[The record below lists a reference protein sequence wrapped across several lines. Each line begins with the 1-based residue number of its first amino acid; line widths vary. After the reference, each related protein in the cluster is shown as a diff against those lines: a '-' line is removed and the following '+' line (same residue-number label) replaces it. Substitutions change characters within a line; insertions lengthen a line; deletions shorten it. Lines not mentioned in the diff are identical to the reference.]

1 MDKIVREFKV
11 LREDRE
17 MIYPFTTYSC
27 VLDSPPSD
35 NRLREKV
42 FTYLRSVFLSGCPS
56 LDGKVSVTERP
67 PLMVKIERRKSDLTE
82 LALKS
87 DYRLRGS
94 FQHAFVQKYF
104 LENDP
109 YTIATEVPVWD
120 EKLSGHI
127 DLLRLFPGK
136 IQVPDFKP
144 EAHKEKKAGSQVY
157 NYIIL
162 LSKALRLPLSC
173 FEGVY
178 FDDRNAYF
186 LTF

>member
-1 MDKIVREFKV
+1 MDKIIREFKV
-11 LREDRE
+11 LREDRQ

-27 VLDSPPSD
+27 VLDSPPGD

-67 PLMVKIERRKSDLTE
+67 PIMVRVERRNSELTD

-94 FQHAFVQKYF
+94 FQHSFVQKYF

-120 EKLSGHI
+120 DKFSGHL
-127 DLLRLFPGK
+127 DFLRIFPEK

-144 EAHKEKKAGSQVY
+144 DAHKEKKAGSQIY
-157 NYIIL
+157 SYIIL
-162 LSKALRLPLSC
+162 LAKALKLPLSS

-178 FDDRNAYF
+178 FDDRNSYF